1 MVALSKHILYLV
13 IVKTPTLTREQ
24 CYAIYDCGREETVD
38 FILSLL
44 TTIASMQ
51 EQLASHA
58 DKIEKLEARNRQ
70 LESQIGKD
78 SHNSHKPP
86 SSDGLKRVVKSNRT
100 KSNKPSGGQNG
111 HQGTTLA
118 MVEAPDHVVTH
129 AVAEC
134 TTCGGHLHRV
144 MPHTIHRRQVFD
156 IPPVRVEVTEHRAE
170 EKECPRCG
178 SKNAAPFPDGVTK
191 ATQYG
196 TQLKTI
202 TLLLSHYQL
211 VPSKRLREA
220 LQELF
225 GCAVSEGTIYNWSRE
240 LHVSLQKTEETI
252 KEQIRA
258 SKVIHADETG
268 IYRDRKLHWLHVAST
283 EKLTCY
289 AMHPKRGRAA
299 IDAIGI
305 LPGYQGT
312 VIHDCWSPYFHYSFK
327 HGICNAHILRELI
340 FAHEED
346 NQAFAQELKT
356 LLLRILKIVNR
367 ARDGLRP
374 SISPATIRAYE
385 QGYGHCLALG
395 FRDNNR
401 CEGTPNK
408 RGRPKQTKTYNL
420 LERLR
425 LHRDDILAFM
435 YDFEIPFTNNLG
447 ERDLR
452 MFKVKQKISGT
463 FRSLEGAETFCR
475 VRGYISTARKNGVRL
490 VDAVKNALEG
500 NPFIP
505 ALNYAE

>member
-1 MVALSKHILYLV
+1 MHLKYILYLV
-13 IVKTPTLTREQ
+13 YVKTPVALTREQ
-24 CYAIYDCGREETVD
+24 CYAIYDRGREETVD

-51 EQLASHA
+51 KQLASHA
-58 DKIEKLEARNRQ
+58 DKIEKLEAHIKQ
-70 LESQIGKD
+70 LESQSGKD

-111 HQGTTLA
+111 HRGTTLA
-118 MVEAPDHVVTH
+118 MVETPDHLVTH

-134 TTCGGHLHRV
+134 TTCGRHLHRV
-144 MPHTIHRRQVFD
+144 TPHIIRRRQVFD
-156 IPPVRVEVTEHRAE
+156 IPPMRVEVTEHRAE

-191 ATQYG
+191 AAQYG
-196 TQLKTI
+196 TQVKTI
-202 TLLLSHYQL
+202 ALLLSHYQL
-211 VPSKRLREA
+211 VPGKRLREA

-225 GCAVSEGTIYNWSRE
+225 GCTISEGTIYNWSRE
-240 LHVSLQKTEETI
+240 LHKRLKETEETI

-268 IYRDRKLHWLHVAST
+268 IYRDLKLHWLHVAST
-283 EKLTCY
+283 EKLTYY
-289 AMHPKRGRAA
+289 AMHPKRGREA
-299 IDAIGI
+299 IDAIGV

-327 HGICNAHILRELI
+327 HGICNAHILRELT

-346 NQAFAQELKT
+346 NQPFAQKLKT
-356 LLLRILKIVNR
+356 LLLRVLKLVHR
-367 ARDGLRP
+367 TRDGLRS
-374 SISPATIRAYE
+374 SISLATIRAYE
-385 QGYGHCLALG
+385 QEYDRCLALG
-395 FRDNNR
+395 FRDNR
-401 CEGTPNK
+401 RRQGTPNK

-425 LHRDDILAFM
+425 SHHDAVLAFM

-463 FRSLEGAETFCR
+463 FRSLEGATTFCR
-475 VRGYISTARKNGVRL
+475 IRGYISTARKNGERL

-500 NPFIP
+500 NPFTP
-505 ALNYAE
+505 LPNYAE

>member
-1 MVALSKHILYLV
+1 M
-13 IVKTPTLTREQ
+13 IVKTPALTREQ
-24 CYAIYDCGREETVD
+24 CYAIYDRGREETVD

-44 TTIASMQ
+44 TTIATMQ
-51 EQLASHA
+51 EQIASLT
-58 DKIEKLEARNRQ
+58 DKVEKLEARNRQ
-70 LESQIGKD
+70 FESQIGKD

-86 SSDGLKRVVKSNRT
+86 SSDGLKRIVKSNRT

-118 MVEAPDHVVTH
+118 MVETPDHVVTH
-129 AVAEC
+129 SVSEC
-134 TTCGGHLHRV
+134 TRCGCHLHGVAPRV
-144 MPHTIHRRQVFD
+144 IHRRQVFD
-156 IPPVRVEVTEHRAE
+156 IPPMRVSATEHRAE
-170 EKECPRCG
+170 EKECPHCG
-178 SKNAAPFPDGVTK
+178 SKNVAPFPDGVTK
-191 ATQYG
+191 VAQYG
-196 TQLKTI
+196 TQLKAT

-225 GCAVSEGTIYNWSRE
+225 GCAISEGTIYNWSRK
-240 LHVSLQKTEETI
+240 LHASLKKTEETI

-268 IYRDRKLHWLHVAST
+268 IYRDVKLHWLHVAST
-283 EKLTCY
+283 EKLTSY
-289 AMHPKRGRAA
+289 ALHSKRGRAA
-299 IDAIGI
+299 IDAVGI
-305 LPGYQGT
+305 LPEYQGT

-327 HGICNAHILRELI
+327 HGICNAHILRELT

-346 NQAFAQELKT
+346 NQPFAQELKT
-356 LLLRILKIVNR
+356 LMLRILKVVNR
-367 ARDGLRP
+367 ARDGLRS

-385 QGYGHCLALG
+385 QEYDRCLALG
-395 FRDNNR
+395 FRDNR
-401 CEGTPNK
+401 LCEGTPNK

-425 LHRDDILAFM
+425 LHREAVLAFM

-475 VRGYISTARKNGVRL
+475 VRGYISTVRKNGVRL

-500 NPFIP
+500 NPFTP
-505 ALNYAE
+505 APNYAE

>member
-1 MVALSKHILYLV
+1 
-13 IVKTPTLTREQ
+13 
-24 CYAIYDCGREETVD
+24 
-38 FILSLL
+38 
-44 TTIASMQ
+44 MQ
-51 EQLASHA
+51 EQIARLA

-111 HQGTTLA
+111 HQGTTLT
-118 MVEAPDHVVTH
+118 MVETPDHVVTH
-129 AVAEC
+129 AVGEC
-134 TTCGGHLHRV
+134 TTCGLHLHRV
-144 MPHTIHRRQVFD
+144 TPSAIRRRQVFD
-156 IPPVRVEVTEHRAE
+156 IPPMRVEVTEHRAE
-170 EKECPRCG
+170 EKGCPRCG
-178 SKNAAPFPDGVTK
+178 SKNAAQFPDGVTK
-191 ATQYG
+191 TAQYG

-211 VPSKRLREA
+211 VPGKRLREA

-240 LHVSLQKTEETI
+240 LHVSLKETEELI

-268 IYRDRKLHWLHVAST
+268 IYRDVKLHWLHVAST
-283 EKLTCY
+283 EKLTYY
-289 AMHPKRGRAA
+289 AMHSKRGREA

-305 LPGYQGT
+305 LSGYQGT

-356 LLLRILKIVNR
+356 LLLRVLKVVNR
-367 ARDGLRP
+367 ARDGLRS
-374 SISPATIRAYE
+374 SISLATIRAYE
-385 QGYGHCLALG
+385 QEYDRCINIG
-395 FRDNNR
+395 FRDNQR

-425 LHRDDILAFM
+425 LHREAVLAFM

-463 FRSLEGAETFCR
+463 FRSLEGATIFCR
-475 VRGYISTARKNGVRL
+475 IRGYISTVRKNGVRL

-500 NPFIP
+500 NPFTP
-505 ALNYAE
+505 VPNYAE